1 VAGRGAPTH
10 DDLRHRWAELKA
22 SVPRRRSVAQPQREF
37 DRHRLDSLTDGV
49 PRHDRAPAAPS
60 AAELRREWERLRLEL
75 LTDDLPTPAPEPV
88 PVVPTDTELREQA
101 KALGLPV
108 PLPRKGTRE
117 RFRDDMFDLLMGR

>member
-1 VAGRGAPTH
+1 M
-10 DDLRHRWAELKA
+10 
-22 SVPRRRSVAQPQREF
+22 
-37 DRHRLDSLTDGV
+37 DGV